1 LTTCH
6 TLQRHTQLSNVSN
19 VQFDEAEKVR
29 MKKETLRLETKQTR
43 QMTEL
48 KAKNEAIVKELDEV
62 YVRYST
68 VGMHMFTAE

>member
-1 LTTCH
+1 VCL
-6 TLQRHTQLSNVSN
+6 R

-48 KAKNEAIVKELDEV
+48 KTKNEAILKELDQV
-62 YVRYST
+62 YVSLM
-68 VGMHMFTAE
+68 VI

>member
-1 LTTCH
+1 MLKFI
-6 TLQRHTQLSNVSN
+6 QMLSVNPSSQVCLR

-48 KAKNEAIVKELDEV
+48 KTKNEAILKELDQV
-62 YVRYST
+62 YVSLM
-68 VGMHMFTAE
+68 VI

>member
-1 LTTCH
+1 M
-6 TLQRHTQLSNVSN
+6 SNVSN

>member
-1 LTTCH
+1 
-6 TLQRHTQLSNVSN
+6 
-19 VQFDEAEKVR
+19 

-68 VGMHMFTAE
+68 VGMHMFTAEQLFTVKGLVIGSQQLTGYGQ